1 MGGVKQ
7 NIVTPPLSMM
17 KHKFAADLETKEIGE
32 VDEVLEHTS
41 SEDK

>member
-1 MGGVKQ
+1 
-7 NIVTPPLSMM
+7 M

-32 VDEVLEHTS
+32 VEVLEHTS

>member
-1 MGGVKQ
+1 
-7 NIVTPPLSMM
+7 MM

-32 VDEVLEHTS
+32 VEVLEHTS